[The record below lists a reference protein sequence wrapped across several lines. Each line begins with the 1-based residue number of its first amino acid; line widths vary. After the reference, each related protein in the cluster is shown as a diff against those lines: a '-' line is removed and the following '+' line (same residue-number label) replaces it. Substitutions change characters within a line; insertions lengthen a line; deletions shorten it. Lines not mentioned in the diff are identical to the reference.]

1 MMPDLIGSEF
11 RINEDRIRHSVD
23 LVTAFGEFADRIDR
37 EDVHYLSIC
46 VGIQHGTGGNL
57 GRVLLVLSRVI
68 RDRRIMQKKI
78 SALSSEGR
86 LSDMILT
93 MMPFLMVGRVYKF
106 SPGFF
111 LAVKDHPVFVPIAI
125 LVGILILQQG
135 IILKRLTNFDF

>member
-1 MMPDLIGSEF
+1 
-11 RINEDRIRHSVD
+11 
-23 LVTAFGEFADRIDR
+23 
-37 EDVHYLSIC
+37 
-46 VGIQHGTGGNL
+46 
-57 GRVLLVLSRVI
+57 
-68 RDRRIMQKKI
+68 MQKKI

-93 MMPFLMVGRVYKF
+93 MMPFLMVGIVYKF